1 MTQNENP
8 ATTSADAQPDTAPTN
23 AENQVVLT
31 EVVDNVLVIT
41 LNRPEAKNAVN
52 KDVAQGVAAAIDRF
66 NDDDELAVAVLTGAG
81 GGRSVRAWISRRSCA
96 GSPRPLR
103 AAGLPD

>member
-1 MTQNENP
+1 MTPNE
-8 ATTSADAQPDTAPTN
+8 TSAEANN

-52 KDVAQGVAAAIDRF
+52 QDVAQGVAATIDRF
-66 NDDDELAVAVLTGAG
+66 NDD
-81 GGRSVRAWISRRSCA
+81 
-96 GSPRPLR
+96 PF
-103 AAGLPD
+103 PDHFFEKTL